1 MSNKEAAEAANG
13 TGSDPET
20 HPLNLAEDGV
30 SRNKE
35 STPEDDK
42 VRMKKELG
50 LLDGVA
56 IILGIIIGSGNR
68 IEMSPAYKN
77 IRFIWSQTLCIILK
91 IQNYGVCIIIY
102 NYICIFRKSA
112 DEVRKLKYG
121 HQIFYPLF
129 ITITLF
135 GF

>member
-1 MSNKEAAEAANG
+1 MSNKEAADAANG

-20 HPLNLAEDGV
+20 QPLNLAEDGV

-56 IILGIIIGSGNR
+56 IILGIIIGSGNQ
-68 IEMSPAYKN
+68 IEMSPVSKN
-77 IRFIWSQTLCIILK
+77 IR
-91 IQNYGVCIIIY
+91 
-102 NYICIFRKSA
+102 YI
-112 DEVRKLKYG
+112 
-121 HQIFYPLF
+121 
-129 ITITLF
+129 
-135 GF
+135 